1 MKEITIKPDLARRYL
16 LRENLLHVVARHLS
30 AAVGVNNYLK
40 HCPVTSR
47 LLCKSK
53 RSAVPKSVSK
63 VTIAT
68 SGTEVPRYRM
78 GGHFAKL
85 PIFQQKHGGRIAVNC
100 SNLYGQ
106 HKKDPYDTILS
117 FQATNWRRYSIGV
130 SFVLSWIRW

>member
-1 MKEITIKPDLARRYL
+1 MIRGRDDKRKRKEKKIFPQKREEGGAGGRKPPRAFSFSPAPGVKEITIKPDLARRYL

-68 SGTEVPRYRM
+68 SGTEVPRYS
-78 GGHFAKL
+78 FFL
-85 PIFQQKHGGRIAVNC
+85 IVNETPSLHYYC
-100 SNLYGQ
+100 
-106 HKKDPYDTILS
+106 
-117 FQATNWRRYSIGV
+117 
-130 SFVLSWIRW
+130 